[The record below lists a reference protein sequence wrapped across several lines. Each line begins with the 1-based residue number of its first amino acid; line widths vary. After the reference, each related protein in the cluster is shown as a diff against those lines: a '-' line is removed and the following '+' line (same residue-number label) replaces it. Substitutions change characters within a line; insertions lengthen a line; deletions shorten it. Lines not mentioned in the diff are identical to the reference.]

1 MSEKQKLSV
10 SHPDTGEDILAV
22 LDTSCAVV
30 ELIYPDGNNVP
41 DAKNV
46 LSRVQEEVTAYFN
59 M

>member
-1 MSEKQKLSV
+1 MSDKKLPV

-22 LDTSCAVV
+22 LDASRAIV
-30 ELIYPDGNNVP
+30 ELIYPDGNSVP
-41 DAKNV
+41 DAENV